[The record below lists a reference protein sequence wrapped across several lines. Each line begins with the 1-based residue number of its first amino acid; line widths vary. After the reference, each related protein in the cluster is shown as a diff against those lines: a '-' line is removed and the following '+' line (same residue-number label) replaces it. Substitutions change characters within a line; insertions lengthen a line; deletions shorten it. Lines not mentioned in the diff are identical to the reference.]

1 MTTTTW
7 VIGGDGKSNDGRGD
21 RGNEQRLR
29 TVATTEEGEVA
40 TMIEEHGVAMAAV
53 DSGIVVV
60 AMESMIVGKGNDV
73 TRGGGRY
80 MGILVVE
87 EGVARSGW
95 ATTKGTTTVVSGVI
109 EFTWIDSSNE
119 GEVKISLA
127 KVVRGWSTNLL
138 GHSPRIGRLVRYKL
152 AHVLCSVQSRA
163 KACVGSTPCCLRY
176 EFKCSTDR
184 KRGRHFR
191 NTKEGT
197 RSGPMNSATT
207 SAWEFCLWADAGCL
221 IAFLH

>member
-1 MTTTTW
+1 MEYLLH
-7 VIGGDGKSNDGRGD
+7 VLLLPGLNGGKMSDSVKADALGDGLQIDGGGDKEITIVPKEDSTPLLLKARRSIFIGD
-21 RGNEQRLR
+21 QNY
-29 TVATTEEGEVA
+29 
-40 TMIEEHGVAMAAV
+40 
-53 DSGIVVV
+53 
-60 AMESMIVGKGNDV
+60 K
-73 TRGGGRY
+73 
-80 MGILVVE
+80 
-87 EGVARSGW
+87 
-95 ATTKGTTTVVSGVI
+95 
-109 EFTWIDSSNE
+109 
-119 GEVKISLA
+119 
-127 KVVRGWSTNLL
+127 
-138 GHSPRIGRLVRYKL
+138 PRIGRLVRYKL
-152 AHVLCSVQSRA
+152 AHVLCSVHSRA